1 MKTAGT
7 IALLKEQLRVANLT
21 IEQLN
26 LTICDL
32 RQTVEDLRKRLE
44 EKNGKLEEVLE
55 SVKTLE
61 SALCIG
67 EEELK
72 KQKRVNKGLSHII
85 GNKSEKVN
93 PEAYGN
99 VQSEK
104 AKQDPKLRGNN
115 NARRNMRTQMEV
127 VEHDIYP
134 DDSTAFD
141 LTGAREMKIRDS
153 IRYEFV
159 PAKFLK
165 HVYHLHYYEKDGK
178 IISGHLPMTPLF
190 NSSFD
195 GSFIAGIMELRY
207 LYSMSVERITAYFNA
222 HGFEITKA
230 TANGLLVKSAGT
242 LEKLH
247 ECLRHTVLTD
257 RYLGLDETYMKVML
271 TEPGKSGKHIRKGY
285 IWTSIARTLGLVYYF
300 YEDGTRS
307 GDVITKMLKGYSGTI
322 QSDGY
327 KPYRTIGM
335 DGSNDILRIPCLQ
348 HIKRRFLDAE
358 GEPDADLMTSI
369 INELYSNEH
378 KHKIGVD
385 GWTEVDNLKWRKKYA
400 PPILRKAHRE
410 LKRILRRTDIDP
422 DGYLIQAA
430 KYMSHEMGA
439 IWDIFTNGAYELDNN
454 LVERYNRYI
463 SLSRRNSLFFGSHV
477 GAERGAILYSLACS
491 CRMQGIKFFNYISDV
506 LNKRQTI
513 SDGADWRAYRNLL
526 PDAWKSQNTGN

>member
-1 MKTAGT
+1 MKQIGT
-7 IALLKEQLRVANLT
+7 TALLREQLRVANAT

-26 LTICDL
+26 LTIRDL
-32 RQTVEDLRKRLE
+32 RQTVEDLRKRLQ
-44 EKNGKLEEVLE
+44 EKDGKLEEVLE

-72 KQKRVNKGLSHII
+72 KQKKVNKGLSHLI
-85 GNKSEKVN
+85 GNKSEKIKA
-93 PEAYGN
+93 EETGK
-99 VQSEK
+99 VQPEK
-104 AKQDPKLRGNN
+104 AKEDPKLRGNN

-127 VEHDIYP
+127 VEHDVYP
-134 DDSTAFD
+134 DDDTDFD
-141 LTGAREMKIRDS
+141 LSKAREIRVRDS

-178 IISGHLPMTPLF
+178 IVSGSLPMAPLQ

-257 RYLGLDETYMKVML
+257 SYLGLDETYMKVML
-271 TEPGKSGKHIRKGY
+271 PEAGKSGKHIRKGY
-285 IWTSIARTLGLVYYF
+285 IWTAIARTLGLVYYF

-307 GDVITKMLKGYSGTI
+307 GDVIEKMLKGYSGTI

-327 KPYRTIGM
+327 KPYRIIGK
-335 DGSNDILRIPCLQ
+335 DCTNNILRIPCLQ
-348 HIKRRFLDAE
+348 HIKRKFLDAE
-358 GEPDADLMTSI
+358 GEADADLMTGI
-369 INELYSNEH
+369 INEFYSNEH
-378 KHKIGVD
+378 RHKIGED
-385 GWTEVDNLKWRKKYA
+385 GWTEEENLRWRQKYA
-400 PPILRKAHRE
+400 PPILRKAQQE
-410 LKRILRRTDIDP
+410 LKRILRRTDVDP
-422 DGYLIQAA
+422 DGFLIHAA
-430 KYMSHEMGA
+430 KYMNNEMDA
-439 IWDIFTNGAYELDNN
+439 IWDIFSNGTYELDNN

-491 CRMQGIKFFNYISDV
+491 CRMQGINFFNYISDV
-506 LNKRQTI
+506 LNKRLTI
-513 SDGADWRAYRNLL
+513 PDGADWKAYRNLL
-526 PDAWKSQNTGN
+526 PDAWKAQNVP